1 MQKHQPIEKIV
12 FGFGLIIILAIF
24 GYLIF
29 QATWKESGPPQL
41 SLTSFPDSKMANNA
55 FEVHVKNTGK
65 QTAVNASI
73 KVSLFQ
79 NGKSVE
85 SSTLS
90 FDYIPTHSEVR
101 GWAVFTS
108 KHTPS
113 DSLAVSSLGFIQ
125 E

>member
-1 MQKHQPIEKIV
+1 MQKQQPIEKIV
-12 FGFGLIIILAIF
+12 FVFGLFILLAIF
-24 GYLIF
+24 GYLIY

-41 SLTSFPDSKMANNA
+41 SVTSSRSLEMANNA
-55 FEVHVKNTGK
+55 YEVHVVNTGK

-73 KVSLFQ
+73 KLSLYQ

-90 FDYIPTHSEVR
+90 FDYIPTNSRVK
-101 GWAVFTS
+101 GWAVFTT
-108 KHTPS
+108 KPNPE
-113 DSLAVSSLGFIQ
+113 DSLVISSIGYIK